1 VPKKLSDAYIGRLL
15 VLGGVLDTTRC
26 IFFLFSET
34 WGQIGIGFDFRLYWI
49 VDFIQ
54 VLVET
59 CVEKE
64 IIGLRICYI

>member
-1 VPKKLSDAYIGRLL
+1 M
-15 VLGGVLDTTRC
+15 LGGGAGC
-26 IFFLFSET
+26 YSIFFKVLSET

-59 CVEKE
+59 CDKKKS
-64 IIGLRICYI
+64 